1 MWSYTVAL
9 PTLQA
14 EFGVARADA
23 SLPFTFVMIRFAAG
37 GVLFYV
43 STGKRSAGDPGL
55 GPIHR
60 RRGPDGLASSAK

>member
-43 STGKRSAGDPGL
+43 S
-55 GPIHR
+55 
-60 RRGPDGLASSAK
+60 